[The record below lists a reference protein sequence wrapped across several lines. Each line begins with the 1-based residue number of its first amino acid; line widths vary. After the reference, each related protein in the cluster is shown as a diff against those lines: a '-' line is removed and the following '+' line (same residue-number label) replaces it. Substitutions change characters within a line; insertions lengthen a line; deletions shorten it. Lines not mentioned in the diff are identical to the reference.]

1 MVWLASGEERTRAR
15 AGFGETRAAAGM
27 LTAMLEQESSF
38 RAYAEL
44 RHPRFLDSYYRAR
57 KRFEAALAAAQAG
70 VGEGEKLEAQKI
82 AAQRRL
88 AAAWQRSADKTI
100 VDIGVNGRAGLS
112 LRAAVDRERLIAR
125 FGAQNAALQR
135 ILDRERDANLATTGR
150 VAAGAILLLSLLF
163 GVGGFILVERRGR
176 IQARRDAQ
184 EERYRRDQVEFNET
198 LQVMSDE
205 AEAHELLQRHLKR
218 LIPGSDVAVLN
229 RNNSDN
235 RLVAAAPLPEQS
247 PLHQRLEDAEATS
260 CLAARLGKTHEQGH
274 GNAPLLACALC
285 EQSGVLSLCTPSLV
299 GGKVVGSVLVQSA
312 EELARKDRQLVA
324 DCVAQ
329 AAPVLAN
336 LRNLAIANT
345 RAATDVLTGLPNK
358 RSALET
364 AKRMLAQAARTET
377 QLSAILFDLDHF
389 KQIND
394 VYGHG
399 KGDEVLASVGD
410 TVGSMIRASDFA
422 ARFGGEEFLILAPD
436 TDPPAAIEVAEK
448 LRQGLLGLDVALL
461 ERTVSASFGIATFPQ
476 DAGAPDELVR
486 AADRALY
493 LAKSKGRNRVEA
505 AAPESDD
512 PVLDPPSVLG
522 P

>member
-1 MVWLASGEERTRAR
+1 MVWFASAEERSTAR
-15 AGFGETRAAAGM
+15 ASFGESRAAAAM

-44 RHPRFLDSYYRAR
+44 RHPRFVDSYYRAR
-57 KRFEAALAAAQAG
+57 QRFEAALAAAQAS
-70 VGEGEKLEAQKI
+70 VAEGEKPEAQKL

-88 AAAWQRSADKTI
+88 AAAWQRSADKT
-100 VDIGVNGRAGLS
+100 VADIRVKGRAGLS
-112 LRAAVDRERLIAR
+112 LRVAVDRERLITR

-135 ILDRERDANLATTGR
+135 VLDSERDASLATTGR

-163 GVGGFILVERRGR
+163 GVGGYILVERRGR
-176 IQARRDAQ
+176 IQARRDGQ
-184 EERYRRDQVEFNET
+184 QERYRRAQIEFNET

-218 LIPGSDVAVLN
+218 LMAGSDVAVLN

-235 RLVAAAPLPEQS
+235 RLVNAAPLPEQS

-260 CLAARLGKTHEQGH
+260 CLAVRLGKTHEQGR
-274 GNAPLLACALC
+274 GIDPLLTCALC
-285 EQSGVLSLCTPSLV
+285 ERSGALSLCTPSLV
-299 GGKVVGSVLVQSA
+299 GGKVVGSVLVQSD
-312 EELARKDRQLVA
+312 EELAGRDRQLVA

-358 RSALET
+358 RSALES

-377 QLSAILFDLDHF
+377 QLSAIFFDLDHF

-410 TVGSMIRASDFA
+410 TVSSMIRASDFA
-422 ARFGGEEFLILAPD
+422 ARFGGEEFLILAPH
-436 TDPPAAIEVAEK
+436 TDRPGAIELAEK
-448 LRQGLLGLDVALL
+448 LRQALLGLDVALL
-461 ERTVSASFGIATFPQ
+461 ERTLSASFGVATFPQ
-476 DAGAPDELVR
+476 DASAPEELVR

-493 LAKSKGRNRVEA
+493 LAKSKGRNRVET

-512 PVLDPPSVLG
+512 PVIEHASVR
-522 P
+522 